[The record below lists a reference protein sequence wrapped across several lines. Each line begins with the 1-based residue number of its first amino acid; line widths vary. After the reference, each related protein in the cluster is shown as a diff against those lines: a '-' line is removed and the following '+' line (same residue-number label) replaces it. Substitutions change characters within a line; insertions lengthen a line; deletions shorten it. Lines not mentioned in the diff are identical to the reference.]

1 MAESVDIVISIGV
14 LLLCVRWAYR
24 AYLWDKVVNGEKEK
38 GPGIFRHIWEF
49 RKGYKQAKRDLIA
62 EYKNAK

>member
-1 MAESVDIVISIGV
+1 
-14 LLLCVRWAYR
+14 LCVRWAYK
-24 AYLWDKVVNGEKEK
+24 AYLWDKVVNGDREKS
-38 GPGIFRHIWEF
+38 PGVFRHIWEF